1 MHSFSL
7 GERTW
12 QMNGGHVLVEGLVAH
27 GVNTAF
33 AVPGESYLEV
43 LDALYEKSD
52 QIRLIGCR
60 QEGGAAYMA
69 EAYGRLTG
77 QPGIC
82 FVTRGPGA
90 TNASIGIHTA
100 AQGSTPLVLFIGQV
114 PTSHQGYEAFQEM
127 DYTAFFGGVAK
138 WVTEVTH
145 PDQIPEIINHA
156 FTVATSDRPGPVVIA
171 LPEDV
176 LREET
181 EKKIIPVTPIKDNSI
196 SEQEVQEIMAN
207 LQEAKKPVLLVGGGG
222 WTATGRE
229 NLCRFA
235 EKQNLP
241 VVVGFRRQD
250 LMDNNSS
257 CYAGEA
263 GVAMPPA
270 VRQTL
275 DEADV
280 LLAVGVR
287 FGEMTTD
294 AYTLFQDRKQKI
306 LHVHSSE
313 AEFDK
318 VIKAD
323 LHIRSNP
330 NLAIAELLEMPNLG
344 EGREL
349 WREETR
355 NRFLSTHIVPAT
367 AIGVDMAAA
376 TAYLQEVLPED
387 VIITNGAGN
396 FSVWPNKFFYYG
408 SKARLLAPQN
418 GTMGYG
424 LPAAISAKVA
434 APERVVVC
442 FAGDGDFQMNMQEL
456 GSAMQEEAQPI
467 VLIVNNSMY
476 GTIRM
481 HQERRYPARVVGTDI
496 KNPDFVSIARAYG
509 FYSERVANIEE
520 FKTAFDN
527 ALSSKTGAVLDLV
540 VDPEMLTPQQ
550 SITQA
555 RLLNER

>member
-1 MHSFSL
+1 
-7 GERTW
+7 
-12 QMNGGHVLVEGLVAH
+12 MNGGHLLVEGLVSH

-52 QIRLIGCR
+52 QIRLVGCR

-100 AQGSTPLVLFIGQV
+100 AQGSTPLILFIGQV
-114 PTSHQGYEAFQEM
+114 PTSHLGFEAFQEM
-127 DYTAFFGGVAK
+127 DYTAFFGGIAK
-138 WVTEVTH
+138 WVTEMTH
-145 PDQIPEIINHA
+145 PDQIPEVINKA
-156 FTVATSDRPGPVVIA
+156 FRIATSDRPGPVVIA

-176 LREET
+176 LGEET
-181 EKKIIPVTPIKDNSI
+181 EKTIIPFELTKDHSI
-196 SEQEVQEIMAN
+196 SEQEVQEIMTI
-207 LQEAKKPVLLVGGGG
+207 LEEAKKPVLLAGGGG
-222 WTATGRE
+222 WTTIGRE

-263 GVAMPPA
+263 GVAMPPP

-280 LLAVGVR
+280 ILAVGVR
-287 FGEMTTD
+287 FGEMTTN
-294 AYTLFQDRKQKI
+294 AYTLFQNQSQKI
-306 LHVHSSE
+306 LHVHASE

-318 VIKAD
+318 VVKAD

-330 NLAIAELLEMPNLG
+330 NLAVAALLEMPSIADSK
-344 EGREL
+344 EQ

-355 NRFLSTHIVPAT
+355 NRFLSTHKVPT
-367 AIGVDMAAA
+367 AITGVDMAAA

-396 FSVWPNKFFYYG
+396 FSVWPNKFFLYG
-408 SKARLLAPQN
+408 SSARLLAPQN

-424 LPAAISAKVA
+424 VPAAISAKVA

-456 GSAMQEEAQPI
+456 GSAAQEEAQPI

-481 HQERRYPARVVGTDI
+481 HQERRYPERVVGTDI

-509 FYSERVANIEE
+509 FYSEQVTSIEE
-520 FKTAFDN
+520 FKAAFDN
-527 ALSSKTGAVLDLV
+527 ALDSKTGAVLDLI

-550 SITQA
+550 SITQV
-555 RLLNER
+555 RSRQG

>member
-1 MHSFSL
+1 
-7 GERTW
+7 
-12 QMNGGHVLVEGLVAH
+12 MNGGHLLVEGLASH

-90 TNASIGIHTA
+90 TNASIGVHTA
-100 AQGSTPLVLFIGQV
+100 AQGSTPLILFIGQV
-114 PTSHQGYEAFQEM
+114 PTSHLGYEAFQEM
-127 DYTAFFGGVAK
+127 DYTAFFGGIAK
-138 WVTEVTH
+138 WVTEITH
-145 PDQIPEIINHA
+145 PDQIPEVINKA
-156 FTVATSDRPGPVVIA
+156 FKIATSDRPGPVVIA

-176 LREET
+176 LREKT
-181 EKKIIPVTPIKDNSI
+181 EKTIIPFEPTKDHSI
-196 SEQEVQEIMAN
+196 SEQEVQEIMTI
-207 LQEAKKPVLLVGGGG
+207 LQEAKKPVLLAGGGG
-222 WTATGRE
+222 WTTRGRE

-263 GVAMPPA
+263 GVAMPPP

-280 LLAVGVR
+280 ILAVGVR
-287 FGEMTTD
+287 FGEMTTN
-294 AYTLFQDRKQKI
+294 AYTLFQNQSQKI
-306 LHVHSSE
+306 LHIHASE

-318 VIKAD
+318 VVKAD

-330 NLAIAELLEMPNLG
+330 NLAVVALLGTPSMADTKEQ
-344 EGREL
+344 

-355 NRFLSTHIVPAT
+355 NRFLSTHKVPT
-367 AIGVDMAAA
+367 AITGVDMAAA

-396 FSVWPNKFFYYG
+396 FSVWPNKFFLYG
-408 SKARLLAPQN
+408 SSARLLAPQN

-424 LPAAISAKVA
+424 VPAAISAKVA

-456 GSAMQEEAQPI
+456 GSAAQEDAQPI

-481 HQERRYPARVVGTDI
+481 HQERRYPERVVGTDI

-509 FYSERVANIEE
+509 FYSEQVTSIEE

-527 ALSSKTGAVLDLV
+527 ALDSKTGAVLDLI

-555 RLLNER
+555 RSVHER

>member
-1 MHSFSL
+1 
-7 GERTW
+7 
-12 QMNGGHVLVEGLVAH
+12 MNGGHLLVEGLVSH

-52 QIRLIGCR
+52 QIRLVGCR

-90 TNASIGIHTA
+90 TNASIGVHTA
-100 AQGSTPLVLFIGQV
+100 AQGSTPLILFIGQV
-114 PTSHQGYEAFQEM
+114 PTSHLGYEAFQEM
-127 DYTAFFGGVAK
+127 DYTAFFGGIAK
-138 WVTEVTH
+138 WVTEITH
-145 PDQIPEIINHA
+145 PDQIPEVINKA
-156 FTVATSDRPGPVVIA
+156 FRIATSDRPGPVVIA

-176 LREET
+176 LGEET
-181 EKKIIPVTPIKDNSI
+181 EKTIIPFELTKDHSI
-196 SEQEVQEIMAN
+196 SEQEVQEIMTI
-207 LQEAKKPVLLVGGGG
+207 LEEAKKPVLLAGGGG
-222 WTATGRE
+222 WTTIGRE

-263 GVAMPPA
+263 GVAMPPP

-280 LLAVGVR
+280 ILAVGVR
-287 FGEMTTD
+287 FGEMTTN
-294 AYTLFQDRKQKI
+294 AYTLFQNQSQKI
-306 LHVHSSE
+306 LHVHASE

-318 VIKAD
+318 VVKAD

-330 NLAIAELLEMPNLG
+330 NLAVAALLEMPSIADSK
-344 EGREL
+344 EQ

-355 NRFLSTHIVPAT
+355 NRFLSTHKVPT
-367 AIGVDMAAA
+367 AITGVDMAAA

-396 FSVWPNKFFYYG
+396 FSVWPNKFFLYG
-408 SKARLLAPQN
+408 SSARLLAPQN

-424 LPAAISAKVA
+424 VPAAISAKVA

-456 GSAMQEEAQPI
+456 GSAAQEEAQPI

-481 HQERRYPARVVGTDI
+481 HQERRYPERVVGTDI

-509 FYSERVANIEE
+509 FYSEQVTSIEE
-520 FKTAFDN
+520 FKAAFDN
-527 ALSSKTGAVLDLV
+527 ALDSKTGAVLDLI

-550 SITQA
+550 SITQV
-555 RLLNER
+555 RSRQG

>member
-1 MHSFSL
+1 
-7 GERTW
+7 
-12 QMNGGHVLVEGLVAH
+12 MNGGHLLVEGLVSH

-52 QIRLIGCR
+52 QIRLVGCR

-90 TNASIGIHTA
+90 TNASIGVHTA
-100 AQGSTPLVLFIGQV
+100 AQGSTPLILFIGQV
-114 PTSHQGYEAFQEM
+114 PTSHLGYEAFQEM
-127 DYTAFFGGVAK
+127 DYTAFFGGIAK
-138 WVTEVTH
+138 WVTEITH
-145 PDQIPEIINHA
+145 PDQIPEVINKA
-156 FTVATSDRPGPVVIA
+156 FKIATSDRPGPVVIA

-176 LREET
+176 LREKT
-181 EKKIIPVTPIKDNSI
+181 EKTIIPFEPTKDHSI
-196 SEQEVQEIMAN
+196 SEQEVQKIMTI
-207 LQEAKKPVLLVGGGG
+207 LQEAKKPVLLAGGGG
-222 WTATGRE
+222 WTTIGRE

-263 GVAMPPA
+263 GVAMPPP

-280 LLAVGVR
+280 ILAVGVR
-287 FGEMTTD
+287 FGEMTTN
-294 AYTLFQDRKQKI
+294 AYTLFQNQSQKI
-306 LHVHSSE
+306 LHVHASE

-318 VIKAD
+318 VVKAD

-330 NLAIAELLEMPNLG
+330 NLAVAALLEMPSIADSK
-344 EGREL
+344 EQ

-355 NRFLSTHIVPAT
+355 NRFLSTHKVPT
-367 AIGVDMAAA
+367 AITGVDMAAA

-396 FSVWPNKFFYYG
+396 FSVWPNKFFLYG
-408 SKARLLAPQN
+408 SSARLLAPQN

-424 LPAAISAKVA
+424 VPAAISAKVA

-456 GSAMQEEAQPI
+456 GSAAQEEAQPI

-481 HQERRYPARVVGTDI
+481 HQERRYPERVVGTDI

-509 FYSERVANIEE
+509 FYSEQVTSIEE
-520 FKTAFDN
+520 FKAAFDN
-527 ALSSKTGAVLDLV
+527 ALDSKTGAVLDLI

-550 SITQA
+550 SITQV
-555 RLLNER
+555 RSRQG

>member
-1 MHSFSL
+1 
-7 GERTW
+7 
-12 QMNGGHVLVEGLVAH
+12 MNGGHLLVEGLVSH

-52 QIRLIGCR
+52 QIRLVGCR

-100 AQGSTPLVLFIGQV
+100 AQGSTPLILFIGQV
-114 PTSHQGYEAFQEM
+114 PTSHLGYEAFQEM
-127 DYTAFFGGVAK
+127 DYTAFFGGIAK
-138 WVTEVTH
+138 WVTEITH
-145 PDQIPEIINHA
+145 PDQIPEVINKA
-156 FTVATSDRPGPVVIA
+156 FRIATSDRPGPVVIA

-176 LREET
+176 LGEET
-181 EKKIIPVTPIKDNSI
+181 EKTIIPFELTKDHSI
-196 SEQEVQEIMAN
+196 SEQEVQEIMTI
-207 LQEAKKPVLLVGGGG
+207 LEEAKKPVLLAGGGG
-222 WTATGRE
+222 WTTIGRE

-263 GVAMPPA
+263 GVAMPPP

-280 LLAVGVR
+280 ILAVGVR
-287 FGEMTTD
+287 FGEMTTN
-294 AYTLFQDRKQKI
+294 AYTLFQNQSQKI
-306 LHVHSSE
+306 LHVHASE

-318 VIKAD
+318 VVKAD

-330 NLAIAELLEMPNLG
+330 NLAVAALLEMPSIADSKKQ
-344 EGREL
+344 

-355 NRFLSTHIVPAT
+355 NRFLSTHKVPT
-367 AIGVDMAAA
+367 AITGVDMAAA

-396 FSVWPNKFFYYG
+396 FSVWPNKFFLYG
-408 SKARLLAPQN
+408 SSARLLAPQN

-424 LPAAISAKVA
+424 VPAAISAKVA

-456 GSAMQEEAQPI
+456 GSAAQEEAQPI

-481 HQERRYPARVVGTDI
+481 HQERRYPERVVGTDI

-509 FYSERVANIEE
+509 FYSEQVTSIEE
-520 FKTAFDN
+520 FKAAFDN
-527 ALSSKTGAVLDLV
+527 ALDSKTGAVLDLI

-555 RLLNER
+555 RSRQG

>member
-1 MHSFSL
+1 
-7 GERTW
+7 
-12 QMNGGHVLVEGLVAH
+12 MNGGHLLVEGLVSH

-52 QIRLIGCR
+52 QIRLVGCR

-90 TNASIGIHTA
+90 TNASIGVHTA
-100 AQGSTPLVLFIGQV
+100 AQGSTPLILFIGQV
-114 PTSHQGYEAFQEM
+114 PTSHLGYEAFQEM
-127 DYTAFFGGVAK
+127 DYTAFFGGIAK
-138 WVTEVTH
+138 WVTEITH
-145 PDQIPEIINHA
+145 PDQIPEVINKA
-156 FTVATSDRPGPVVIA
+156 FKIATSDRPGPVVIA

-176 LREET
+176 LREKT
-181 EKKIIPVTPIKDNSI
+181 EKTIIPFEPTKDHSI
-196 SEQEVQEIMAN
+196 SEQEVQEIMTT
-207 LQEAKKPVLLVGGGG
+207 LQEAKKPVLLAGGGG
-222 WTATGRE
+222 WTTIGRE

-263 GVAMPPA
+263 GVAMPPP

-280 LLAVGVR
+280 ILAVGVR
-287 FGEMTTD
+287 FGEMTTN
-294 AYTLFQDRKQKI
+294 AYTLFQNQSQKI
-306 LHVHSSE
+306 LHVHASE

-318 VIKAD
+318 VVKAD

-330 NLAIAELLEMPNLG
+330 NLAVAALLEMPSIADTK
-344 EGREL
+344 EQ

-355 NRFLSTHIVPAT
+355 NRFLSTHKVPT
-367 AIGVDMAAA
+367 AITGVDMAAA
-376 TAYLQEVLPED
+376 TAYLQEILPED

-396 FSVWPNKFFYYG
+396 FSVWPNKFFLYG
-408 SKARLLAPQN
+408 SSARLLAPQN

-424 LPAAISAKVA
+424 VPAAISAKVA

-467 VLIVNNSMY
+467 VLIVNNSRY

-481 HQERRYPARVVGTDI
+481 HQERRYPERVVGTDI

-509 FYSERVANIEE
+509 FYSEQVTSIEE
-520 FKTAFDN
+520 FKAAFDN
-527 ALSSKTGAVLDLV
+527 ALDSKTGAVLDLI

-555 RLLNER
+555 RSRQG

>member
-1 MHSFSL
+1 
-7 GERTW
+7 
-12 QMNGGHVLVEGLVAH
+12 MNGGHLLVEGLVSH
-27 GVNTAF
+27 VVNTAF

-52 QIRLIGCR
+52 QIRLVGCR

-100 AQGSTPLVLFIGQV
+100 AQGSTPLILFIGQV
-114 PTSHQGYEAFQEM
+114 PTSHLGYEAFQEM
-127 DYTAFFGGVAK
+127 DYTAFFGGIAK
-138 WVTEVTH
+138 WVTEITH
-145 PDQIPEIINHA
+145 PDQIPEVINKA
-156 FTVATSDRPGPVVIA
+156 FRIATSDRPGPVVIA

-176 LREET
+176 LGEET
-181 EKKIIPVTPIKDNSI
+181 EKTIIPFELTKDHSI
-196 SEQEVQEIMAN
+196 SEQEVQEIMTI
-207 LQEAKKPVLLVGGGG
+207 LEEAKKPVLLAGGGG
-222 WTATGRE
+222 WTTIGRE

-263 GVAMPPA
+263 GVAMPPP

-280 LLAVGVR
+280 ILAVGVR
-287 FGEMTTD
+287 FGEMTTN
-294 AYTLFQDRKQKI
+294 AYTLFQNQSQKI
-306 LHVHSSE
+306 LHVHASE

-318 VIKAD
+318 VVKAD

-330 NLAIAELLEMPNLG
+330 NLAVAALLEMPSIADSK
-344 EGREL
+344 EQ

-355 NRFLSTHIVPAT
+355 NRFLSTHKVPT
-367 AIGVDMAAA
+367 AITGVDMAAA

-396 FSVWPNKFFYYG
+396 FSVWPNKFFLYG
-408 SKARLLAPQN
+408 SSARLLAPQN

-424 LPAAISAKVA
+424 VPAAISAKVA

-456 GSAMQEEAQPI
+456 GSAAQEEAQPI

-481 HQERRYPARVVGTDI
+481 HQERRYPERVVGTDI

-509 FYSERVANIEE
+509 FYSEQVTSIEE
-520 FKTAFDN
+520 FKAAFDN
-527 ALSSKTGAVLDLV
+527 ALDSKTGAVLDLI

-550 SITQA
+550 SITQV
-555 RLLNER
+555 RSRQG

>member
-1 MHSFSL
+1 
-7 GERTW
+7 
-12 QMNGGHVLVEGLVAH
+12 MNGGHLLVEGLVSH

-52 QIRLIGCR
+52 QIRLVGCR

-100 AQGSTPLVLFIGQV
+100 AQGSTPLILFIGQV
-114 PTSHQGYEAFQEM
+114 PTSHLGYEAFQEM
-127 DYTAFFGGVAK
+127 DYTAFFGGIAK
-138 WVTEVTH
+138 WVTEITH
-145 PDQIPEIINHA
+145 PDQIPEVINKA
-156 FTVATSDRPGPVVIA
+156 FKIATSDRPGPVVIA

-176 LREET
+176 LSEKT
-181 EKKIIPVTPIKDNSI
+181 EKTIIPFEPTKDHSI
-196 SEQEVQEIMAN
+196 SEQEVQDIMTI
-207 LQEAKKPVLLVGGGG
+207 LQEAKKPVLLAGGGG
-222 WTATGRE
+222 WTTIGRE

-241 VVVGFRRQD
+241 VIVGFRRQD

-263 GVAMPPA
+263 GVAMPPP

-280 LLAVGVR
+280 ILAVGVR
-287 FGEMTTD
+287 FGEMTTN
-294 AYTLFQDRKQKI
+294 AYTLFQNQSQKI
-306 LHVHSSE
+306 LHIHASE

-318 VIKAD
+318 VVKAD
-323 LHIRSNP
+323 LHIRSNS
-330 NLAIAELLEMPNLG
+330 NLAVAALLEMPSIADTKKQ
-344 EGREL
+344 

-355 NRFLSTHIVPAT
+355 NRFLSTHKVPT
-367 AIGVDMAAA
+367 AITGVDMAAA

-396 FSVWPNKFFYYG
+396 FSVWPNKFFLYG
-408 SKARLLAPQN
+408 SSARLLAPQN

-424 LPAAISAKVA
+424 VPAAISAKVA

-481 HQERRYPARVVGTDI
+481 HQERRYPERVVGTDI

-509 FYSERVANIEE
+509 FYSEQVTSIEE

-527 ALSSKTGAVLDLV
+527 ALDSKTGAVLDLI

-555 RLLNER
+555 RSRQG

>member
-1 MHSFSL
+1 
-7 GERTW
+7 
-12 QMNGGHVLVEGLVAH
+12 MNGGHLLVEGLASH

-90 TNASIGIHTA
+90 TNASIGVHTA
-100 AQGSTPLVLFIGQV
+100 AQGSTPLILFIGQV
-114 PTSHQGYEAFQEM
+114 PTSHLGYEAFQEM
-127 DYTAFFGGVAK
+127 DYTAFFGGIAK
-138 WVTEVTH
+138 WVTEITH
-145 PDQIPEIINHA
+145 PDQIPEVINKA
-156 FTVATSDRPGPVVIA
+156 FKIATSDRPGPVVIA

-176 LREET
+176 LREKT
-181 EKKIIPVTPIKDNSI
+181 EKTIIPFEPTKDHSI
-196 SEQEVQEIMAN
+196 SEQEVQEIMTI
-207 LQEAKKPVLLVGGGG
+207 LQEAKKPVLLAGGGG
-222 WTATGRE
+222 WTTRGRE

-263 GVAMPPA
+263 GVAMPPP

-280 LLAVGVR
+280 ILAVGVR
-287 FGEMTTD
+287 FGEMTTN
-294 AYTLFQDRKQKI
+294 AYTLFQNQSQKI
-306 LHVHSSE
+306 LHIHASE

-318 VIKAD
+318 VVKAD

-330 NLAIAELLEMPNLG
+330 NLAVAALLGTPSMADTKEQ
-344 EGREL
+344 

-355 NRFLSTHIVPAT
+355 NRFLSTHKVPT
-367 AIGVDMAAA
+367 AITGVDMAAA

-396 FSVWPNKFFYYG
+396 FSVWPNKFFLYG
-408 SKARLLAPQN
+408 SSARLLAPQN

-424 LPAAISAKVA
+424 VPAAISAKVA

-456 GSAMQEEAQPI
+456 GSAAQEDAQPI

-481 HQERRYPARVVGTDI
+481 HQERRYPERVVGTDI

-509 FYSERVANIEE
+509 FYSEQVTSIEE

-527 ALSSKTGAVLDLV
+527 ALDSKTGAVLDLI

-555 RLLNER
+555 RSVHER

>member
-1 MHSFSL
+1 
-7 GERTW
+7 
-12 QMNGGHVLVEGLVAH
+12 MNGGHLLVEGLVSH

-52 QIRLIGCR
+52 QIRLVGCR

-90 TNASIGIHTA
+90 TNASIGVHTA
-100 AQGSTPLVLFIGQV
+100 AQGSTPLILFIGQV
-114 PTSHQGYEAFQEM
+114 PTSHLGYEAFQEM
-127 DYTAFFGGVAK
+127 DYTAFFGGIAK
-138 WVTEVTH
+138 WVTEITH
-145 PDQIPEIINHA
+145 PDQIPEVINKA
-156 FTVATSDRPGPVVIA
+156 FKIATSDRPGPVVIA

-176 LREET
+176 LREKT
-181 EKKIIPVTPIKDNSI
+181 EKTIIPFEPTKDHSI
-196 SEQEVQEIMAN
+196 SEQEVQEIMTI
-207 LQEAKKPVLLVGGGG
+207 LQEAKKPVLLAGGGG
-222 WTATGRE
+222 WTTIGRE

-263 GVAMPPA
+263 GVAMPPP

-280 LLAVGVR
+280 ILAVGVR
-287 FGEMTTD
+287 FGEMTTN
-294 AYTLFQDRKQKI
+294 AYTLFQNQSQKI
-306 LHVHSSE
+306 LHIHASE

-318 VIKAD
+318 VVKAD
-323 LHIRSNP
+323 LHIRSNS
-330 NLAIAELLEMPNLG
+330 NLAVAALLEMPSIADTKKQ
-344 EGREL
+344 

-355 NRFLSTHIVPAT
+355 NRFLSTHKVPTAT
-367 AIGVDMAAA
+367 TGVDMAAA

-396 FSVWPNKFFYYG
+396 FSVWPNKFFLYG
-408 SKARLLAPQN
+408 SSARLLAPQN

-424 LPAAISAKVA
+424 VPAAISAKVA

-481 HQERRYPARVVGTDI
+481 HQERRYPERVVGTDI

-509 FYSERVANIEE
+509 FYSEQVTSIEE

-527 ALSSKTGAVLDLV
+527 ALDSKTGAVLDLI

-555 RLLNER
+555 RSRQG

>member
-1 MHSFSL
+1 
-7 GERTW
+7 
-12 QMNGGHVLVEGLVAH
+12 MNGGHLLVEGLASH

-90 TNASIGIHTA
+90 TNASIGVHTA
-100 AQGSTPLVLFIGQV
+100 AQGSTPLILFIGQV
-114 PTSHQGYEAFQEM
+114 PTSHLGYEAFQEM
-127 DYTAFFGGVAK
+127 DYTAFFGGIAK
-138 WVTEVTH
+138 WVTEITH
-145 PDQIPEIINHA
+145 PDQIPEVINKA
-156 FTVATSDRPGPVVIA
+156 FKIATSDRPGPVVIA

-176 LREET
+176 LREKT
-181 EKKIIPVTPIKDNSI
+181 EKTIIPFEPTKDHSI
-196 SEQEVQEIMAN
+196 SEQEVQEIMTI
-207 LQEAKKPVLLVGGGG
+207 LQEAKKPVLLAGGGG
-222 WTATGRE
+222 WTTIGRE

-263 GVAMPPA
+263 GVAMPPP

-280 LLAVGVR
+280 ILAVGVR
-287 FGEMTTD
+287 FGEMTTN
-294 AYTLFQDRKQKI
+294 AYTLFQNQSQKI
-306 LHVHSSE
+306 LHIHASE

-318 VIKAD
+318 VVKAD

-330 NLAIAELLEMPNLG
+330 NLAVAALLGTPSMADTKEQ
-344 EGREL
+344 

-355 NRFLSTHIVPAT
+355 NRFLSTHKVPA
-367 AIGVDMAAA
+367 AITGVDMAAA

-396 FSVWPNKFFYYG
+396 FSVWPNKFFLYG
-408 SKARLLAPQN
+408 SSARLLAPQN

-424 LPAAISAKVA
+424 VPAAISAKVA
-434 APERVVVC
+434 DSERVVVC

-456 GSAMQEEAQPI
+456 GSAMQEDAQPI

-481 HQERRYPARVVGTDI
+481 HQERRYPERVVGTDI

-509 FYSERVANIEE
+509 FYSEQVTSIEE
-520 FKTAFDN
+520 FKAAFDN
-527 ALSSKTGAVLDLV
+527 ALDSKTGAVLDLI

-555 RLLNER
+555 RSLNER

>member
-1 MHSFSL
+1 
-7 GERTW
+7 
-12 QMNGGHVLVEGLVAH
+12 MNGGHLLVEGLVSH

-52 QIRLIGCR
+52 QIRLVGCR

-100 AQGSTPLVLFIGQV
+100 AQGSTPLILFIGQV
-114 PTSHQGYEAFQEM
+114 PTSHLGYEAFQEM
-127 DYTAFFGGVAK
+127 DYTAFFGGIAK
-138 WVTEVTH
+138 WVTEITH
-145 PDQIPEIINHA
+145 PDQIPEVINKA
-156 FTVATSDRPGPVVIA
+156 FRIATSDRPGPVVIA

-176 LREET
+176 LGEET
-181 EKKIIPVTPIKDNSI
+181 EKTIIPFELTKDHSI
-196 SEQEVQEIMAN
+196 SEQEVQEIMTI
-207 LQEAKKPVLLVGGGG
+207 LEEAKKPVLLAGGGG
-222 WTATGRE
+222 WTTIGRE

-263 GVAMPPA
+263 GVAMPPP

-280 LLAVGVR
+280 ILAVGVR
-287 FGEMTTD
+287 FGEMTTN
-294 AYTLFQDRKQKI
+294 AYTLFQNQSQKI
-306 LHVHSSE
+306 LHVHASE

-318 VIKAD
+318 VVKAD

-330 NLAIAELLEMPNLG
+330 NLAVAALLEMPSIADSK
-344 EGREL
+344 EQ

-355 NRFLSTHIVPAT
+355 NRFLSTHKVPT
-367 AIGVDMAAA
+367 AITGVDMAAA

-396 FSVWPNKFFYYG
+396 FSVWPNKFFLYG
-408 SKARLLAPQN
+408 SSARLLAPQN

-424 LPAAISAKVA
+424 VPAAISAKVA

-456 GSAMQEEAQPI
+456 GSAAQEEAQPI

-481 HQERRYPARVVGTDI
+481 HQERRYPERVVGTDI

-509 FYSERVANIEE
+509 FYSEQVTSIEE
-520 FKTAFDN
+520 FKAAFDN
-527 ALSSKTGAVLDLV
+527 ALDSKTGAVLDLI

-550 SITQA
+550 SITQV
-555 RLLNER
+555 RSR

>member
-1 MHSFSL
+1 
-7 GERTW
+7 
-12 QMNGGHVLVEGLVAH
+12 MNGGHVLVEGLVAH
-27 GVNTAF
+27 EVNTAF

-90 TNASIGIHTA
+90 TNASIGVHTA
-100 AQGSTPLVLFIGQV
+100 AQGSTPLILFIGQV

-127 DYTAFFGGVAK
+127 DYTAFFGGIAK

-145 PDQIPEIINHA
+145 PDQIPETINHA

-222 WTATGRE
+222 WTAIGRE

-294 AYTLFQDRKQKI
+294 AYTLFQDKKQKI

-323 LHIRSNP
+323 FHIRSNP

-355 NRFLSTHIVPAT
+355 NRFLSTHIVPAAT
-367 AIGVDMAAA
+367 IGVDMAAA

-396 FSVWPNKFFYYG
+396 FSVWPNKFFSYG

-481 HQERRYPARVVGTDI
+481 HQERRYPERVVGTDI
-496 KNPDFVSIARAYG
+496 KNPDFVSIARSYG

-527 ALSSKTGAVLDLV
+527 ALNSKTGAVLDLV

>member
-1 MHSFSL
+1 
-7 GERTW
+7 
-12 QMNGGHVLVEGLVAH
+12 MNGGHLLVEGLVSH

-52 QIRLIGCR
+52 QIRLVGCR

-90 TNASIGIHTA
+90 TNASIGVHTA
-100 AQGSTPLVLFIGQV
+100 AQGSTPLILFIGQV
-114 PTSHQGYEAFQEM
+114 PTSHLGYEAFQEM
-127 DYTAFFGGVAK
+127 DYTAFFGGIAK
-138 WVTEVTH
+138 WVTEITH
-145 PDQIPEIINHA
+145 PDQIPEVINKA
-156 FTVATSDRPGPVVIA
+156 FRIATSDRPGPVVIA

-176 LREET
+176 LGEET
-181 EKKIIPVTPIKDNSI
+181 EKTIIPFEPTKDHSI
-196 SEQEVQEIMAN
+196 SEQEVQEIMTI
-207 LQEAKKPVLLVGGGG
+207 LEEAKKPVLLAGGGG
-222 WTATGRE
+222 WTTIGRE

-263 GVAMPPA
+263 GVAMPLP

-280 LLAVGVR
+280 ILAVGVR
-287 FGEMTTD
+287 FGEMTTN
-294 AYTLFQDRKQKI
+294 AYTLFQNQSQKI
-306 LHVHSSE
+306 LHIHASE

-318 VIKAD
+318 VVKAD

-330 NLAIAELLEMPNLG
+330 NLAVAALLEMPSIADTK
-344 EGREL
+344 EQ

-355 NRFLSTHIVPAT
+355 NRFLSTHKVPT
-367 AIGVDMAAA
+367 AITGVDMAAA

-396 FSVWPNKFFYYG
+396 FSVWPNKFFLYG
-408 SKARLLAPQN
+408 SSARLLAPQN

-424 LPAAISAKVA
+424 VPAAISAKVA

-481 HQERRYPARVVGTDI
+481 HQERRYPERVVGTDI

-509 FYSERVANIEE
+509 FYSEQVANFEE

-527 ALSSKTGAVLDLV
+527 ALDSKTGAVLDLI

-555 RLLNER
+555 RSLNER

>member
-1 MHSFSL
+1 ML
-7 GERTW
+7 
-12 QMNGGHVLVEGLVAH
+12 
-27 GVNTAF
+27 
-33 AVPGESYLEV
+33 
-43 LDALYEKSD
+43 
-52 QIRLIGCR
+52 
-60 QEGGAAYMA
+60 
-69 EAYGRLTG
+69 
-77 QPGIC
+77 
-82 FVTRGPGA
+82 
-90 TNASIGIHTA
+90 
-100 AQGSTPLVLFIGQV
+100 
-114 PTSHQGYEAFQEM
+114 
-127 DYTAFFGGVAK
+127 
-138 WVTEVTH
+138 
-145 PDQIPEIINHA
+145 
-156 FTVATSDRPGPVVIA
+156 
-171 LPEDV
+171 
-176 LREET
+176 
-181 EKKIIPVTPIKDNSI
+181 
-196 SEQEVQEIMAN
+196 
-207 LQEAKKPVLLVGGGG
+207 
-222 WTATGRE
+222 
-229 NLCRFA
+229 
-235 EKQNLP
+235 
-241 VVVGFRRQD
+241 
-250 LMDNNSS
+250 
-257 CYAGEA
+257 
-263 GVAMPPA
+263 
-270 VRQTL
+270 
-275 DEADV
+275 
-280 LLAVGVR
+280 
-287 FGEMTTD
+287 
-294 AYTLFQDRKQKI
+294 RKQKI

-355 NRFLSTHIVPAT
+355 NRFLSTHIVPSA
-367 AIGVDMAAA
+367 AIGVDMAAV

-396 FSVWPNKFFYYG
+396 FSVWPNKFFSYG

-520 FKTAFDN
+520 FKNQIETILNNRLKD
-527 ALSSKTGAVLDLV
+527 LTPVQVKKIIQDIIQSHLGWLV
-540 VDPEMLTPQQ
+540 VWGGFFGGIIGLIST
-550 SITQA
+550 
-555 RLLNER
+555 LLF

>member
-1 MHSFSL
+1 
-7 GERTW
+7 
-12 QMNGGHVLVEGLVAH
+12 MNGGHLLVEGLVSH

-52 QIRLIGCR
+52 QIRLVGCR

-100 AQGSTPLVLFIGQV
+100 AQGSTPLILFIGQV
-114 PTSHQGYEAFQEM
+114 PTSHLGYEAFQEM
-127 DYTAFFGGVAK
+127 DYTAFFGGIAK
-138 WVTEVTH
+138 WVTEITH
-145 PDQIPEIINHA
+145 PDQIPEVINKA
-156 FTVATSDRPGPVVIA
+156 FRIATSDRPGPVVIA

-176 LREET
+176 LGEET
-181 EKKIIPVTPIKDNSI
+181 EKTIIPFELTKDHSI
-196 SEQEVQEIMAN
+196 SEQEVQEIMTI
-207 LQEAKKPVLLVGGGG
+207 LEEAKKPVLLAGGGG
-222 WTATGRE
+222 WTTIGRE

-263 GVAMPPA
+263 GVAMPPP

-275 DEADV
+275 DAADV
-280 LLAVGVR
+280 ILAVGVR
-287 FGEMTTD
+287 FGEMTTN
-294 AYTLFQDRKQKI
+294 AYTLFQNQSQKI
-306 LHVHSSE
+306 LHVHASE

-318 VIKAD
+318 VVKAD

-330 NLAIAELLEMPNLG
+330 NLAVAALLEMPSIADSK
-344 EGREL
+344 EQ

-355 NRFLSTHIVPAT
+355 NRFLSTHKVPT
-367 AIGVDMAAA
+367 AITGVDMAAA

-396 FSVWPNKFFYYG
+396 FSVWPNKFFLYG
-408 SKARLLAPQN
+408 SSARLLAPQN

-424 LPAAISAKVA
+424 VPAAISAKVA

-456 GSAMQEEAQPI
+456 GSAAQEEAQPI

-481 HQERRYPARVVGTDI
+481 HQERRYPERVVGTDI

-509 FYSERVANIEE
+509 FYSEQVTSIEE
-520 FKTAFDN
+520 FKAAFDN
-527 ALSSKTGAVLDLV
+527 ALDSKTGAVLDLI

-550 SITQA
+550 SITQV
-555 RLLNER
+555 RSRQG

>member
-1 MHSFSL
+1 
-7 GERTW
+7 
-12 QMNGGHVLVEGLVAH
+12 MNGGHLLVEGLVSH

-52 QIRLIGCR
+52 QIRLVGCR

-100 AQGSTPLVLFIGQV
+100 AQGSTPLILFIGQV
-114 PTSHQGYEAFQEM
+114 PTSHLGYEAFQEM
-127 DYTAFFGGVAK
+127 DYTAFFGGIAK
-138 WVTEVTH
+138 WVTEITH
-145 PDQIPEIINHA
+145 PDQIPEVINKA
-156 FTVATSDRPGPVVIA
+156 FRIATSDRPGPVVIA

-176 LREET
+176 LGEET
-181 EKKIIPVTPIKDNSI
+181 EKTIIPFELTKDHSI
-196 SEQEVQEIMAN
+196 SEQEVQEIMTI
-207 LQEAKKPVLLVGGGG
+207 LEEAKKPVLLAGGGG
-222 WTATGRE
+222 WTTIGRE

-263 GVAMPPA
+263 GVAMPPP

-280 LLAVGVR
+280 ILAVGVR
-287 FGEMTTD
+287 FGEMTTN
-294 AYTLFQDRKQKI
+294 AYTLFQNQSQKI
-306 LHVHSSE
+306 LHIHASE

-318 VIKAD
+318 VVKAD

-330 NLAIAELLEMPNLG
+330 NLAVAALLEMPSIADTK
-344 EGREL
+344 EQ

-355 NRFLSTHIVPAT
+355 NRFLSTHKVPT
-367 AIGVDMAAA
+367 AITGVDMAAA

-396 FSVWPNKFFYYG
+396 FSVWPNKFFLYG
-408 SKARLLAPQN
+408 SSARLLAPQN

-424 LPAAISAKVA
+424 VPAAISAKVA

-456 GSAMQEEAQPI
+456 GSAAQEEAQPI

-481 HQERRYPARVVGTDI
+481 HQERRYPERVVGTDI

-509 FYSERVANIEE
+509 FYSEQVTSIEE
-520 FKTAFDN
+520 FKAAFDN
-527 ALSSKTGAVLDLV
+527 ALDSKTGAVLDLI

-550 SITQA
+550 SITQV
-555 RLLNER
+555 RSRQG

>member
-1 MHSFSL
+1 
-7 GERTW
+7 
-12 QMNGGHVLVEGLVAH
+12 MNGGHLLVEGLVSH

-52 QIRLIGCR
+52 QIRLVGCR

-100 AQGSTPLVLFIGQV
+100 AQGSTPLILFIGQV
-114 PTSHQGYEAFQEM
+114 PTSHLGFEAFQEM
-127 DYTAFFGGVAK
+127 DYTAFFGGIAK
-138 WVTEVTH
+138 WVTEITH
-145 PDQIPEIINHA
+145 PDQIPEVINKA
-156 FTVATSDRPGPVVIA
+156 FRIATSDRPGPVVIA

-176 LREET
+176 LGEET
-181 EKKIIPVTPIKDNSI
+181 EKTIIPFELTKDHSI
-196 SEQEVQEIMAN
+196 SEQEVQEIMTI
-207 LQEAKKPVLLVGGGG
+207 LEEAKKPVLLAGGGG
-222 WTATGRE
+222 WTTIGRE

-263 GVAMPPA
+263 GVAMPPP

-280 LLAVGVR
+280 ILAVGVR
-287 FGEMTTD
+287 FGEMTTN
-294 AYTLFQDRKQKI
+294 AYTLFKNQSQKI
-306 LHVHSSE
+306 LHVHASE

-318 VIKAD
+318 VVKAD

-330 NLAIAELLEMPNLG
+330 NLAVAALLEMPSIADSK
-344 EGREL
+344 EQ

-355 NRFLSTHIVPAT
+355 NRFLSTHKVPT
-367 AIGVDMAAA
+367 AITGVDMAAA

-396 FSVWPNKFFYYG
+396 FSVWPNKFFLYG
-408 SKARLLAPQN
+408 SSARLLAPQN

-424 LPAAISAKVA
+424 VPAAISAKVA

-456 GSAMQEEAQPI
+456 GSAAQEEAQPI

-481 HQERRYPARVVGTDI
+481 HQERRYPERVVGTDI

-509 FYSERVANIEE
+509 FYSEQVTSIEE
-520 FKTAFDN
+520 FKAAFDN
-527 ALSSKTGAVLDLV
+527 ALDSKTGAVLDLI

-550 SITQA
+550 SITQV
-555 RLLNER
+555 RSRQG

>member
-1 MHSFSL
+1 
-7 GERTW
+7 
-12 QMNGGHVLVEGLVAH
+12 MNGGHLLVEGLASH

-90 TNASIGIHTA
+90 TNASIGVHTA
-100 AQGSTPLVLFIGQV
+100 AQGSTPLILFIGQV
-114 PTSHQGYEAFQEM
+114 PTSHLGYEAFQEM
-127 DYTAFFGGVAK
+127 DYTAFFGGIAK
-138 WVTEVTH
+138 WVTEITH
-145 PDQIPEIINHA
+145 PDQIPEVINKA
-156 FTVATSDRPGPVVIA
+156 FKIATSDRPGPVVIA

-176 LREET
+176 LREKT
-181 EKKIIPVTPIKDNSI
+181 EKTIIPFEPTKDHSI
-196 SEQEVQEIMAN
+196 SEQEVQEIMTI
-207 LQEAKKPVLLVGGGG
+207 LQEAKKPVLLAGGGG
-222 WTATGRE
+222 WTTRGRE
-229 NLCRFA
+229 NLCSFA

-263 GVAMPPA
+263 GVAMPPP

-280 LLAVGVR
+280 ILAVGVR
-287 FGEMTTD
+287 FGEMTTN
-294 AYTLFQDRKQKI
+294 AYTLFQNQSQKI
-306 LHVHSSE
+306 LHIHASE

-318 VIKAD
+318 VVKAD
-323 LHIRSNP
+323 LHIRSNS
-330 NLAIAELLEMPNLG
+330 NLAVAALLEMPSIADTKKQ
-344 EGREL
+344 

-355 NRFLSTHIVPAT
+355 NRFLSTHKVPT
-367 AIGVDMAAA
+367 AITGVDMAAA

-396 FSVWPNKFFYYG
+396 FSVWPNKFFLYG
-408 SKARLLAPQN
+408 SSARLLAPQN

-424 LPAAISAKVA
+424 VPAAISAKVA

-456 GSAMQEEAQPI
+456 GSAAQEDAQPI

-481 HQERRYPARVVGTDI
+481 HQERRYPERVVGTDI

-509 FYSERVANIEE
+509 FYSEQVTSIEE
-520 FKTAFDN
+520 FKAAFDN
-527 ALSSKTGAVLDLV
+527 ALDSKTGAVLDLI

-555 RLLNER
+555 RSVHER

>member
-1 MHSFSL
+1 
-7 GERTW
+7 
-12 QMNGGHVLVEGLVAH
+12 MNGGHLLVEGLVSH

-52 QIRLIGCR
+52 QIRLVGCR

-100 AQGSTPLVLFIGQV
+100 AQGSTPLILFIGQV
-114 PTSHQGYEAFQEM
+114 PTSHLGFEAFQEM
-127 DYTAFFGGVAK
+127 DYTAFFGGIAK
-138 WVTEVTH
+138 WVTEITH
-145 PDQIPEIINHA
+145 PDQISEVINKA
-156 FTVATSDRPGPVVIA
+156 FRIATSDRPGPVVIA

-176 LREET
+176 LGEET
-181 EKKIIPVTPIKDNSI
+181 EKTIIPFELTKDHSI
-196 SEQEVQEIMAN
+196 SEQEVQEIMTI
-207 LQEAKKPVLLVGGGG
+207 LEEAKKPVLLAGGGG
-222 WTATGRE
+222 WTTIGRE

-263 GVAMPPA
+263 GVAMPPP

-280 LLAVGVR
+280 ILAVGVR
-287 FGEMTTD
+287 FGEMTTN
-294 AYTLFQDRKQKI
+294 AYTLFQNQSQKI
-306 LHVHSSE
+306 LHVHASE

-318 VIKAD
+318 VVKAD

-330 NLAIAELLEMPNLG
+330 NLAVAALLEMPSIADSK
-344 EGREL
+344 EQ

-355 NRFLSTHIVPAT
+355 NRFLSTHKVPT
-367 AIGVDMAAA
+367 AITGVDMAAA

-396 FSVWPNKFFYYG
+396 FSVWPNKFFLYG
-408 SKARLLAPQN
+408 SSARLLAPQN

-424 LPAAISAKVA
+424 VPAAISAKVA

-456 GSAMQEEAQPI
+456 GSAAQEEAQPI

-481 HQERRYPARVVGTDI
+481 HQERRYPERVVGTDI

-509 FYSERVANIEE
+509 FYSEQVTSIEE
-520 FKTAFDN
+520 FKAAFDN
-527 ALSSKTGAVLDLV
+527 ALDSKTGAVLDLI

-550 SITQA
+550 SITQV
-555 RLLNER
+555 RSRQG

>member
-1 MHSFSL
+1 
-7 GERTW
+7 
-12 QMNGGHVLVEGLVAH
+12 MNGGHLLVEGLASH

-90 TNASIGIHTA
+90 TNASIGVHTA
-100 AQGSTPLVLFIGQV
+100 AQGSTPLILFIGQV
-114 PTSHQGYEAFQEM
+114 PTSHLGYEAFQEM
-127 DYTAFFGGVAK
+127 DYTAFFGGIAK
-138 WVTEVTH
+138 WVTEITH
-145 PDQIPEIINHA
+145 PDQIPEVINKA
-156 FTVATSDRPGPVVIA
+156 FKIATSDRPGPVVIA

-176 LREET
+176 LREKT
-181 EKKIIPVTPIKDNSI
+181 EKTIIPFEPTKDHSI
-196 SEQEVQEIMAN
+196 SEQEVQEIMTI
-207 LQEAKKPVLLVGGGG
+207 LQEAKKPVLLAGGGG
-222 WTATGRE
+222 WTTIGRE
-229 NLCRFA
+229 NLCCFA

-263 GVAMPPA
+263 GVAMPPP

-280 LLAVGVR
+280 ILAVGVR
-287 FGEMTTD
+287 FGEMTTN
-294 AYTLFQDRKQKI
+294 AYTLFQNQSQKI
-306 LHVHSSE
+306 LHIHASE

-318 VIKAD
+318 VVKAD

-330 NLAIAELLEMPNLG
+330 NLAVAALLGTPSMADTKEQ
-344 EGREL
+344 

-355 NRFLSTHIVPAT
+355 NRFLSTHKVPA
-367 AIGVDMAAA
+367 AITGVDMAAA

-396 FSVWPNKFFYYG
+396 FSVWPNKFFLYG
-408 SKARLLAPQN
+408 SSARLLAPQN

-424 LPAAISAKVA
+424 VPAAISAKVA
-434 APERVVVC
+434 DSERVVVC

-481 HQERRYPARVVGTDI
+481 HQERRYPERVVGTDI

-509 FYSERVANIEE
+509 FYSEQVANFEE

-527 ALSSKTGAVLDLV
+527 ALDSKTGAVLDLI

-555 RLLNER
+555 RSLNER

>member
-1 MHSFSL
+1 
-7 GERTW
+7 
-12 QMNGGHVLVEGLVAH
+12 MNGGHLLVEGLVSH

-52 QIRLIGCR
+52 QIRLVGCR

-100 AQGSTPLVLFIGQV
+100 AQGSTPLILFIGQV
-114 PTSHQGYEAFQEM
+114 PTSHLGYEAFQEM
-127 DYTAFFGGVAK
+127 DYTAFFGGIAK
-138 WVTEVTH
+138 WVTEITH
-145 PDQIPEIINHA
+145 PDQIPEVINKA
-156 FTVATSDRPGPVVIA
+156 FRIATSDRPGPVVIA

-176 LREET
+176 LGEET
-181 EKKIIPVTPIKDNSI
+181 EKTIIPFELTKDHSI
-196 SEQEVQEIMAN
+196 SEQEVQEIMTI
-207 LQEAKKPVLLVGGGG
+207 LEEAKKPVLLAGGGG
-222 WTATGRE
+222 WTTIGRE

-263 GVAMPPA
+263 GVAMPPP

-280 LLAVGVR
+280 ILAVGVR
-287 FGEMTTD
+287 FGEMTTN
-294 AYTLFQDRKQKI
+294 AYTLFQNQSQKI
-306 LHVHSSE
+306 LHVHASE

-318 VIKAD
+318 VVKAD

-330 NLAIAELLEMPNLG
+330 NLAVAALLEMPSIADSKKQ
-344 EGREL
+344 

-355 NRFLSTHIVPAT
+355 NRFLSTHKVPT
-367 AIGVDMAAA
+367 AITGVDMAAA

-396 FSVWPNKFFYYG
+396 FSVWPNKFFLYG
-408 SKARLLAPQN
+408 SSARLLAPQN

-424 LPAAISAKVA
+424 VPAAISAKVA

-456 GSAMQEEAQPI
+456 GSAAQEEAQPI

-481 HQERRYPARVVGTDI
+481 HQERRYPERVVGTDI

-509 FYSERVANIEE
+509 FYSEQVTSIEE
-520 FKTAFDN
+520 FKAAFDN
-527 ALSSKTGAVLDLV
+527 ALNSKTGAVLDLI

-555 RLLNER
+555 RSRQG

>member
-1 MHSFSL
+1 
-7 GERTW
+7 
-12 QMNGGHVLVEGLVAH
+12 MNGGHLLVEGLVSH
-27 GVNTAF
+27 GANTAF

-90 TNASIGIHTA
+90 TNASIGVHTA
-100 AQGSTPLVLFIGQV
+100 AQGSTPLILFIGQV
-114 PTSHQGYEAFQEM
+114 PTSHLGYEAFQEM
-127 DYTAFFGGVAK
+127 DYTAFFGGIAK
-138 WVTEVTH
+138 WVTEITH
-145 PDQIPEIINHA
+145 PDQIPEVINKA
-156 FTVATSDRPGPVVIA
+156 FRIATSDRPGPVVIA

-176 LREET
+176 LGEET
-181 EKKIIPVTPIKDNSI
+181 EKTIIPFELTKDHSI
-196 SEQEVQEIMAN
+196 SEQEVQEIMTI
-207 LQEAKKPVLLVGGGG
+207 LEEAKKPVLLAGGGG
-222 WTATGRE
+222 WTTIGRE

-263 GVAMPPA
+263 GVAMPPP

-280 LLAVGVR
+280 ILAVGVR
-287 FGEMTTD
+287 FGEMTTN
-294 AYTLFQDRKQKI
+294 AYTLFQNQSQKI
-306 LHVHSSE
+306 LHVHASE

-318 VIKAD
+318 VVKAD

-330 NLAIAELLEMPNLG
+330 NLAVAALLEMPSIADSK
-344 EGREL
+344 EQ

-355 NRFLSTHIVPAT
+355 NRFLSTHKVPT
-367 AIGVDMAAA
+367 AITGVDMAAA

-396 FSVWPNKFFYYG
+396 FSVWPNKFFLYG
-408 SKARLLAPQN
+408 SSARLLAPQN

-424 LPAAISAKVA
+424 VPAAISAKVA

-456 GSAMQEEAQPI
+456 GSAAQEEAQPI

-481 HQERRYPARVVGTDI
+481 HQERRYPERVVGTDI

-509 FYSERVANIEE
+509 FYSEQVTSIEE
-520 FKTAFDN
+520 FKAAFDN
-527 ALSSKTGAVLDLV
+527 ALDSKTGAVLDLI

-550 SITQA
+550 SITQV
-555 RLLNER
+555 RSRQG

>member
-1 MHSFSL
+1 
-7 GERTW
+7 
-12 QMNGGHVLVEGLVAH
+12 MNGGHLLVEGLASH

-90 TNASIGIHTA
+90 TNASIGVHTA
-100 AQGSTPLVLFIGQV
+100 AQGSTPLILFIGQV
-114 PTSHQGYEAFQEM
+114 PTSHLGYEAFQEM
-127 DYTAFFGGVAK
+127 DYTAFFGGIAK
-138 WVTEVTH
+138 WVTEITH
-145 PDQIPEIINHA
+145 PDQIPEVINKA
-156 FTVATSDRPGPVVIA
+156 FKIATSDRPGPVVIA

-176 LREET
+176 LREKT
-181 EKKIIPVTPIKDNSI
+181 EKTIIPFEPTKDHSI
-196 SEQEVQEIMAN
+196 SEQEVQEIMTI
-207 LQEAKKPVLLVGGGG
+207 LQEAKKPVLLAGGGG
-222 WTATGRE
+222 WTTRGRE

-263 GVAMPPA
+263 GVAMPPP

-280 LLAVGVR
+280 ILAVGVR
-287 FGEMTTD
+287 FGEMTTN
-294 AYTLFQDRKQKI
+294 AYTLFQNQSQKI
-306 LHVHSSE
+306 LHIHASE

-318 VIKAD
+318 VVKAD

-330 NLAIAELLEMPNLG
+330 NLAVAALLGTPSMADTKEQ
-344 EGREL
+344 

-355 NRFLSTHIVPAT
+355 NRFLSTHKVPT
-367 AIGVDMAAA
+367 AITGVDMAAA

-396 FSVWPNKFFYYG
+396 FSVWPNKFFLYG
-408 SKARLLAPQN
+408 SSARLLAPQN

-456 GSAMQEEAQPI
+456 GSAAQEDAQPI

-481 HQERRYPARVVGTDI
+481 HQERRYPERVVGTDI

-509 FYSERVANIEE
+509 FYSEQVTSIEE

-527 ALSSKTGAVLDLV
+527 ALDSKTGAVLDLI

-555 RLLNER
+555 RSVHER

>member
-1 MHSFSL
+1 
-7 GERTW
+7 
-12 QMNGGHVLVEGLVAH
+12 MNGGHLLVEGLVSH
-27 GVNTAF
+27 GVNTTF

-52 QIRLIGCR
+52 QIRLVGCR

-100 AQGSTPLVLFIGQV
+100 AQGSTPLILFIGQV
-114 PTSHQGYEAFQEM
+114 PTSHLGYEAFQEM
-127 DYTAFFGGVAK
+127 DYTAFFGGIAK
-138 WVTEVTH
+138 WVTEITH
-145 PDQIPEIINHA
+145 PDQIPEVINKA
-156 FTVATSDRPGPVVIA
+156 FRIATSDRPGPVVIA

-176 LREET
+176 LGEET
-181 EKKIIPVTPIKDNSI
+181 EKTIIPFELTKDHSI
-196 SEQEVQEIMAN
+196 SEQEVQEIMTI
-207 LQEAKKPVLLVGGGG
+207 LEEAKKPVLLAGGGG
-222 WTATGRE
+222 WTTIGRE

-263 GVAMPPA
+263 GVAMPPP

-280 LLAVGVR
+280 ILAVGVR
-287 FGEMTTD
+287 FGEMTTN
-294 AYTLFQDRKQKI
+294 AYTLFQNQSQKI
-306 LHVHSSE
+306 LHVHASE

-318 VIKAD
+318 VVKAD

-330 NLAIAELLEMPNLG
+330 NLAVAALLEMPSIADSK
-344 EGREL
+344 EQ

-355 NRFLSTHIVPAT
+355 NRFLSTHKVPT
-367 AIGVDMAAA
+367 AITGVDMAAA

-396 FSVWPNKFFYYG
+396 FSVWPNKFFLYG
-408 SKARLLAPQN
+408 SSARLLAPQN

-424 LPAAISAKVA
+424 VPAAISAKVA

-456 GSAMQEEAQPI
+456 GSAAQEEAQPI

-481 HQERRYPARVVGTDI
+481 HQERRYPERVVGTDI

-509 FYSERVANIEE
+509 FYSEQVTSIEE
-520 FKTAFDN
+520 FKAAFDN
-527 ALSSKTGAVLDLV
+527 ALDSKTGAVLDLI

-550 SITQA
+550 SITQV
-555 RLLNER
+555 RSRQG

>member
-1 MHSFSL
+1 
-7 GERTW
+7 
-12 QMNGGHVLVEGLVAH
+12 MNGGHLLVEGLASH

-90 TNASIGIHTA
+90 TNASIGVHTA
-100 AQGSTPLVLFIGQV
+100 AQGSTPLILFIGQV
-114 PTSHQGYEAFQEM
+114 PTSHLGYEAFQEM
-127 DYTAFFGGVAK
+127 DYTAFFGGIAK
-138 WVTEVTH
+138 WVTEITH
-145 PDQIPEIINHA
+145 PDQIPEVINKA
-156 FTVATSDRPGPVVIA
+156 FKIATSDRPGPVVIA

-176 LREET
+176 LREKT
-181 EKKIIPVTPIKDNSI
+181 EKTIIPFEPTKDHSI
-196 SEQEVQEIMAN
+196 SEQEVQEIMTI
-207 LQEAKKPVLLVGGGG
+207 LQEAKKPVLLAGGGG
-222 WTATGRE
+222 WTTRGRE

-263 GVAMPPA
+263 GVAMPPP

-280 LLAVGVR
+280 ILAVGVR
-287 FGEMTTD
+287 FGEMTTN
-294 AYTLFQDRKQKI
+294 AYTLFQNQSQKI
-306 LHVHSSE
+306 LHIHASE

-318 VIKAD
+318 VVKAD

-330 NLAIAELLEMPNLG
+330 NLAVAALLGTPSMADTKEQ
-344 EGREL
+344 

-355 NRFLSTHIVPAT
+355 NRFLSTHKVPT
-367 AIGVDMAAA
+367 AITGVDMAAA

-396 FSVWPNKFFYYG
+396 FSVWPNKFFLYG
-408 SKARLLAPQN
+408 SSARPLAPQN

-481 HQERRYPARVVGTDI
+481 HQERRYPERVVGTDI

-509 FYSERVANIEE
+509 FYSEQVTSIEE

-527 ALSSKTGAVLDLV
+527 ALDSKTGAVLDLI

-555 RLLNER
+555 RSVHER

>member
-1 MHSFSL
+1 
-7 GERTW
+7 
-12 QMNGGHVLVEGLVAH
+12 MNGGHLLVEGLVSH

-60 QEGGAAYMA
+60 QEGGAAYKA
-69 EAYGRLTG
+69 EAYGRITG

-100 AQGSTPLVLFIGQV
+100 AQGSTPLILFIGQV
-114 PTSHQGYEAFQEM
+114 PTSHLGYEAFQEM
-127 DYTAFFGGVAK
+127 DYTAFFGGIAK
-138 WVTEVTH
+138 WVTEITH
-145 PDQIPEIINHA
+145 PDQIPEVINKA
-156 FTVATSDRPGPVVIA
+156 FRIATSDRPGPVVIA

-176 LREET
+176 LGEET
-181 EKKIIPVTPIKDNSI
+181 EKTIIPFELTKDHSI
-196 SEQEVQEIMAN
+196 SEQEVQEIMTI
-207 LQEAKKPVLLVGGGG
+207 LEEAKKPVLLAGGGG
-222 WTATGRE
+222 WTTIGRE

-263 GVAMPPA
+263 GVAMPPP

-280 LLAVGVR
+280 ILAVGVR
-287 FGEMTTD
+287 FGEMTTN
-294 AYTLFQDRKQKI
+294 AYTLFQNQSQKI
-306 LHVHSSE
+306 LHVHASE

-318 VIKAD
+318 VVKAD

-330 NLAIAELLEMPNLG
+330 NLAVAALLEMPSIADSK
-344 EGREL
+344 EQ

-355 NRFLSTHIVPAT
+355 NRFLSTHKVPT
-367 AIGVDMAAA
+367 AITGVDMAAA

-396 FSVWPNKFFYYG
+396 FSVWPNKFFLYG
-408 SKARLLAPQN
+408 SSARLLAPQN

-424 LPAAISAKVA
+424 VPAAISAKVA

-456 GSAMQEEAQPI
+456 GSAAQEEAQPI

-481 HQERRYPARVVGTDI
+481 HQERRYPERVVGTDI

-509 FYSERVANIEE
+509 FYSEQVTSIEE
-520 FKTAFDN
+520 FKAAFDN
-527 ALSSKTGAVLDLV
+527 ALDSKTGAVLDLI

-550 SITQA
+550 SITQV
-555 RLLNER
+555 RSRQG

>member
-1 MHSFSL
+1 
-7 GERTW
+7 
-12 QMNGGHVLVEGLVAH
+12 MNGGHLLVEGLVSH
-27 GVNTAF
+27 GVNTVF

-52 QIRLIGCR
+52 QIRLVGCR

-100 AQGSTPLVLFIGQV
+100 AQGSTPLILFIGQV
-114 PTSHQGYEAFQEM
+114 PTSHLGYEAFQEM
-127 DYTAFFGGVAK
+127 DYTAFFGGIAK
-138 WVTEVTH
+138 WVTEITH
-145 PDQIPEIINHA
+145 PDQIPEVINKA
-156 FTVATSDRPGPVVIA
+156 FRIATSDRPGPVVIA

-176 LREET
+176 LGEET
-181 EKKIIPVTPIKDNSI
+181 EKTIIPFELTKDHSI
-196 SEQEVQEIMAN
+196 SEQEVQEIMTI
-207 LQEAKKPVLLVGGGG
+207 LEEAKKPVLLAGGGG
-222 WTATGRE
+222 WTTIGRE

-263 GVAMPPA
+263 GVAMPPP

-280 LLAVGVR
+280 ILAVGVR
-287 FGEMTTD
+287 FGEMTTN
-294 AYTLFQDRKQKI
+294 AYTLFQNQSQKI
-306 LHVHSSE
+306 LHVHASE

-318 VIKAD
+318 VVKAD

-330 NLAIAELLEMPNLG
+330 NLAVAALLEMPSIADSK
-344 EGREL
+344 EQ

-355 NRFLSTHIVPAT
+355 NRFLSTHKVPT
-367 AIGVDMAAA
+367 AITGVDMAAA

-396 FSVWPNKFFYYG
+396 FSVWPNKFFLYG
-408 SKARLLAPQN
+408 SSARLLAPQN

-424 LPAAISAKVA
+424 VPAAISAKVA

-456 GSAMQEEAQPI
+456 GSAAQEEAQPI

-481 HQERRYPARVVGTDI
+481 HQERRYPERVVGTDI

-509 FYSERVANIEE
+509 FYSEQVTSIEE
-520 FKTAFDN
+520 FKAAFDN
-527 ALSSKTGAVLDLV
+527 ALDSETGAVLDLI

-550 SITQA
+550 SITQV
-555 RLLNER
+555 RSRQG

>member
-1 MHSFSL
+1 
-7 GERTW
+7 
-12 QMNGGHVLVEGLVAH
+12 MNGGHLLVEGLVSH

-52 QIRLIGCR
+52 QIRLVGCR

-100 AQGSTPLVLFIGQV
+100 AQGSTPLILFIGQV
-114 PTSHQGYEAFQEM
+114 PTSHLGYEAFQEM
-127 DYTAFFGGVAK
+127 DYTAFFGGIAK
-138 WVTEVTH
+138 WVTEITH
-145 PDQIPEIINHA
+145 PDQIPEVINKA
-156 FTVATSDRPGPVVIA
+156 FRIATSDRPGPVVIA

-176 LREET
+176 LGEET
-181 EKKIIPVTPIKDNSI
+181 EKTIIPFELTKDHSI
-196 SEQEVQEIMAN
+196 SEQEVQEIMTI
-207 LQEAKKPVLLVGGGG
+207 LEEAKKPVLLAGGGG
-222 WTATGRE
+222 WTTIGRE

-263 GVAMPPA
+263 GVAMPPP

-280 LLAVGVR
+280 ILAVGVR
-287 FGEMTTD
+287 FGEMTTN
-294 AYTLFQDRKQKI
+294 AYTLFQNQSQKI
-306 LHVHSSE
+306 LHVHASE

-318 VIKAD
+318 VVKAD

-330 NLAIAELLEMPNLG
+330 NLAVAALLEMPSIADSK
-344 EGREL
+344 EQ

-355 NRFLSTHIVPAT
+355 NRFLSTHKVPT
-367 AIGVDMAAA
+367 AITGVDMAAA

-396 FSVWPNKFFYYG
+396 FSVWPNKFFLYG
-408 SKARLLAPQN
+408 SSARLLAPQN

-424 LPAAISAKVA
+424 VPAAISAKVA

-456 GSAMQEEAQPI
+456 GSAAQEEAQPI

-481 HQERRYPARVVGTDI
+481 HQERRYPERVVGTDI

-509 FYSERVANIEE
+509 FYSEQVTSIEE
-520 FKTAFDN
+520 FKAAFDN
-527 ALSSKTGAVLDLV
+527 ALNSKTGAVLDLI

-550 SITQA
+550 SITQV
-555 RLLNER
+555 RSRQG

>member
-1 MHSFSL
+1 
-7 GERTW
+7 
-12 QMNGGHVLVEGLVAH
+12 MNGGHLLVEGLVSH

-52 QIRLIGCR
+52 QIRLVGCR

-100 AQGSTPLVLFIGQV
+100 AQGSTPLILFIGQV
-114 PTSHQGYEAFQEM
+114 PTSHLGFEAFQEM
-127 DYTAFFGGVAK
+127 DYTAFFGGIAK
-138 WVTEVTH
+138 WVTEITH
-145 PDQIPEIINHA
+145 PDQIPEVINKA
-156 FTVATSDRPGPVVIA
+156 FRIATSDRPGPVVIA

-176 LREET
+176 LGEET
-181 EKKIIPVTPIKDNSI
+181 EKTIVPFELTKDHSI
-196 SEQEVQEIMAN
+196 SEQEVQEIMTI
-207 LQEAKKPVLLVGGGG
+207 LEEAKKPVLLAGGGG
-222 WTATGRE
+222 WTTIGRE

-263 GVAMPPA
+263 GVAMPPP

-280 LLAVGVR
+280 ILAVGVR
-287 FGEMTTD
+287 FGEMTTN
-294 AYTLFQDRKQKI
+294 AYTLFQNQSQKI
-306 LHVHSSE
+306 LHVHASE

-318 VIKAD
+318 VVKAD

-330 NLAIAELLEMPNLG
+330 NLAVAALLEMPSIADSK
-344 EGREL
+344 EQ

-355 NRFLSTHIVPAT
+355 NRFLSTHKVPT
-367 AIGVDMAAA
+367 AITGVDMAAA

-396 FSVWPNKFFYYG
+396 FSVWPNKFFLYG
-408 SKARLLAPQN
+408 SSARLLAPQN

-424 LPAAISAKVA
+424 VPAAISAKVA

-456 GSAMQEEAQPI
+456 GSAAQEEAQPI

-481 HQERRYPARVVGTDI
+481 HQERRYPERVVGTDI

-509 FYSERVANIEE
+509 FYSEQVTSIEE
-520 FKTAFDN
+520 FKAAFDN
-527 ALSSKTGAVLDLV
+527 ALDSKTGAVLDLI

-550 SITQA
+550 SITQV
-555 RLLNER
+555 RSRQG

>member
-1 MHSFSL
+1 
-7 GERTW
+7 
-12 QMNGGHVLVEGLVAH
+12 MNGGHLLVEGLVSH
-27 GVNTAF
+27 GANTAF

-100 AQGSTPLVLFIGQV
+100 AQGSTPLILFIGQV
-114 PTSHQGYEAFQEM
+114 PTSHLGYEAFQEM
-127 DYTAFFGGVAK
+127 DYTAFFGGIAK
-138 WVTEVTH
+138 WVTEITH
-145 PDQIPEIINHA
+145 PDQIPEVINKA
-156 FTVATSDRPGPVVIA
+156 FRIATSDRPGPVVIA

-176 LREET
+176 LGEET
-181 EKKIIPVTPIKDNSI
+181 EKTIIPFELTKDHSI
-196 SEQEVQEIMAN
+196 SEQEVQEIMTI
-207 LQEAKKPVLLVGGGG
+207 LEEAKKPVLLAGGGG
-222 WTATGRE
+222 WTTIGRE

-263 GVAMPPA
+263 GVAMPPP

-280 LLAVGVR
+280 ILAVGVR
-287 FGEMTTD
+287 FGEMTTN
-294 AYTLFQDRKQKI
+294 AYTLFQNQSQKI
-306 LHVHSSE
+306 LHIHASE

-318 VIKAD
+318 VVKAD

-330 NLAIAELLEMPNLG
+330 NLAVAALLEMPSIADSK
-344 EGREL
+344 EQ

-355 NRFLSTHIVPAT
+355 NRFLSTHKVPT
-367 AIGVDMAAA
+367 AITGVDMAAA

-396 FSVWPNKFFYYG
+396 FSVWPNKFFLYG
-408 SKARLLAPQN
+408 SGARLLAPQN

-424 LPAAISAKVA
+424 VPAAISAKVA

-456 GSAMQEEAQPI
+456 GSAAQEEAQPI

-481 HQERRYPARVVGTDI
+481 HQERRYPERVVGTDI

-509 FYSERVANIEE
+509 FYSEQVTSIEE
-520 FKTAFDN
+520 FKAAFDN
-527 ALSSKTGAVLDLV
+527 ALDSKTGAVLDLI

-550 SITQA
+550 SITQV
-555 RLLNER
+555 RSRQG

>member
-1 MHSFSL
+1 
-7 GERTW
+7 
-12 QMNGGHVLVEGLVAH
+12 MNGGHLLVEGLVSH

-52 QIRLIGCR
+52 QIRLVGCR

-100 AQGSTPLVLFIGQV
+100 AQGSTPLILFIGQV
-114 PTSHQGYEAFQEM
+114 PTSHLGFEAFQEM
-127 DYTAFFGGVAK
+127 DYTAFFGGIAK
-138 WVTEVTH
+138 WVTEITH
-145 PDQIPEIINHA
+145 PDQIPEVINKA
-156 FTVATSDRPGPVVIA
+156 FRIATSDRPGPVVIA

-176 LREET
+176 LGEET
-181 EKKIIPVTPIKDNSI
+181 EKTIIPFELTKDHSI
-196 SEQEVQEIMAN
+196 SEQEVQEIMTI
-207 LQEAKKPVLLVGGGG
+207 LEEAKKPVLLAGGGG
-222 WTATGRE
+222 WTTIGRE

-263 GVAMPPA
+263 GVAMPPPI
-270 VRQTL
+270 RQTL

-280 LLAVGVR
+280 ILAVGVR
-287 FGEMTTD
+287 FGEMTTN
-294 AYTLFQDRKQKI
+294 AYTLFQNQSQKI
-306 LHVHSSE
+306 LHVHASE

-318 VIKAD
+318 VVKAD

-330 NLAIAELLEMPNLG
+330 NLAVAALLEMPSIADSK
-344 EGREL
+344 EQ

-355 NRFLSTHIVPAT
+355 NRFLSTHKVPT
-367 AIGVDMAAA
+367 AITGVDMAAA

-396 FSVWPNKFFYYG
+396 FSVWPNKFFLYG
-408 SKARLLAPQN
+408 SSARLLAPQN

-424 LPAAISAKVA
+424 VPAAISAKVA

-456 GSAMQEEAQPI
+456 GSAAQEEAQPI

-481 HQERRYPARVVGTDI
+481 HQERRYPERVVGTDI

-509 FYSERVANIEE
+509 FYSEQVTSIEE
-520 FKTAFDN
+520 FKAAFDN
-527 ALSSKTGAVLDLV
+527 ALDSKTGAVLDLI

-550 SITQA
+550 SITQV
-555 RLLNER
+555 RSRQG

>member
-1 MHSFSL
+1 
-7 GERTW
+7 
-12 QMNGGHVLVEGLVAH
+12 MNGGHLLVEGLVSH

-90 TNASIGIHTA
+90 TNASIGVHTA
-100 AQGSTPLVLFIGQV
+100 AQGSTPLILFIGQV
-114 PTSHQGYEAFQEM
+114 PTSHLGYEAFQEM
-127 DYTAFFGGVAK
+127 DYTAFFGGIAK
-138 WVTEVTH
+138 WVTEITH
-145 PDQIPEIINHA
+145 PDQIPEVINKA
-156 FTVATSDRPGPVVIA
+156 FKIATSDRPGPVVIA

-176 LREET
+176 LREKT
-181 EKKIIPVTPIKDNSI
+181 EKTIIPFEPTKDHSI
-196 SEQEVQEIMAN
+196 SEQEVQEIMTT
-207 LQEAKKPVLLVGGGG
+207 LQEAKKPVLLAGGGG
-222 WTATGRE
+222 WTTIGRE

-263 GVAMPPA
+263 GVAMPPP

-280 LLAVGVR
+280 ILAVGVR
-287 FGEMTTD
+287 FGEMTTN
-294 AYTLFQDRKQKI
+294 AYTLFQNQSQKI
-306 LHVHSSE
+306 LHIHASE

-318 VIKAD
+318 VVKAD

-330 NLAIAELLEMPNLG
+330 NLAVAALLEMPSIADSK
-344 EGREL
+344 EQ

-355 NRFLSTHIVPAT
+355 NRFLSTHKVPT
-367 AIGVDMAAA
+367 AITGVDMAAA
-376 TAYLQEVLPED
+376 TAYLQEILPED

-396 FSVWPNKFFYYG
+396 FSVWPNKFFLYG
-408 SKARLLAPQN
+408 SGARLLAPQN

-424 LPAAISAKVA
+424 VPAAISAKVA

-481 HQERRYPARVVGTDI
+481 HQERRYPERVVGTDI

-509 FYSERVANIEE
+509 FYSEQVTSIEE
-520 FKTAFDN
+520 FKAAFDN
-527 ALSSKTGAVLDLV
+527 ALDSKTGAVLDLI

-550 SITQA
+550 SITQV
-555 RLLNER
+555 RSRQG

>member
-1 MHSFSL
+1 
-7 GERTW
+7 
-12 QMNGGHVLVEGLVAH
+12 MNGGHLLVEGLVSH

-52 QIRLIGCR
+52 QIRLVGCR

-100 AQGSTPLVLFIGQV
+100 AQGSTPLILFIGQV
-114 PTSHQGYEAFQEM
+114 PTSHLGYEAFQEM
-127 DYTAFFGGVAK
+127 DYTAFFGGIAK
-138 WVTEVTH
+138 WVTEITH
-145 PDQIPEIINHA
+145 PDQIPEVINKA
-156 FTVATSDRPGPVVIA
+156 FRIATSDRPGPVVIA

-176 LREET
+176 LGEET
-181 EKKIIPVTPIKDNSI
+181 EKTIIPFELTKDHSI
-196 SEQEVQEIMAN
+196 SEQEVQEIMTI
-207 LQEAKKPVLLVGGGG
+207 LEEAKKPVLLAGGGG
-222 WTATGRE
+222 WTTIGRE

-263 GVAMPPA
+263 GVAMPPP

-280 LLAVGVR
+280 ILAVGVR
-287 FGEMTTD
+287 FGEMTTN
-294 AYTLFQDRKQKI
+294 AYTLFQNQSQKI
-306 LHVHSSE
+306 LHVHASE

-318 VIKAD
+318 VVKAD

-330 NLAIAELLEMPNLG
+330 NLAVAALLEIPSIADSK
-344 EGREL
+344 EQ

-355 NRFLSTHIVPAT
+355 NRFLSTHKVPT
-367 AIGVDMAAA
+367 AITGVDMAAA

-396 FSVWPNKFFYYG
+396 FSVWPNKFFLYG
-408 SKARLLAPQN
+408 SSARLLAPQN

-424 LPAAISAKVA
+424 VPAAISAKVA

-456 GSAMQEEAQPI
+456 GSAAQEEAQPI

-481 HQERRYPARVVGTDI
+481 HQERRYPERVVGTDI

-509 FYSERVANIEE
+509 FYSEQVTSIEE
-520 FKTAFDN
+520 FKAAFDN
-527 ALSSKTGAVLDLV
+527 ALDSKTGAVLDLI

-550 SITQA
+550 SITQV
-555 RLLNER
+555 RSRQG

>member
-1 MHSFSL
+1 
-7 GERTW
+7 
-12 QMNGGHVLVEGLVAH
+12 MNGGHLLVEGLVSH

-52 QIRLIGCR
+52 QIRLVGCR

-100 AQGSTPLVLFIGQV
+100 AQGSTPLILFIGQV
-114 PTSHQGYEAFQEM
+114 PTSHLGYEAFQEM
-127 DYTAFFGGVAK
+127 DYTAFFGGIAK
-138 WVTEVTH
+138 WVTEITH
-145 PDQIPEIINHA
+145 PDQIPEVINKA
-156 FTVATSDRPGPVVIA
+156 FRIATSDRPGPVVIA

-176 LREET
+176 LGEET
-181 EKKIIPVTPIKDNSI
+181 EKTIIPFELTKDHSI
-196 SEQEVQEIMAN
+196 SEQEVQEIMTI
-207 LQEAKKPVLLVGGGG
+207 LEEAKKPVLLAGGGG
-222 WTATGRE
+222 WTTIGRE

-263 GVAMPPA
+263 GVAMPPP

-280 LLAVGVR
+280 ILAVGVR
-287 FGEMTTD
+287 FGEMTTN
-294 AYTLFQDRKQKI
+294 AYTLFQNQSQKI
-306 LHVHSSE
+306 LHVHASE

-318 VIKAD
+318 VVKAD

-330 NLAIAELLEMPNLG
+330 NLAVAALLEMPSI
-344 EGREL
+344 EKKKKQ

-355 NRFLSTHIVPAT
+355 NRFLSTHKVPT
-367 AIGVDMAAA
+367 AITGVDMAAA

-396 FSVWPNKFFYYG
+396 FSVWPNKFFLYG
-408 SKARLLAPQN
+408 SSARLLAPQN

-424 LPAAISAKVA
+424 VPAAISAKVA

-456 GSAMQEEAQPI
+456 GSAAQEEAQPI

-481 HQERRYPARVVGTDI
+481 HQERRYPERVVGTDI

-509 FYSERVANIEE
+509 FYSEQVTSIEE
-520 FKTAFDN
+520 FKAAFDN
-527 ALSSKTGAVLDLV
+527 ALDSKTGAVLDLI

-555 RLLNER
+555 RSRQG

>member
-1 MHSFSL
+1 
-7 GERTW
+7 
-12 QMNGGHVLVEGLVAH
+12 MNGGHLLVEGLVSH

-52 QIRLIGCR
+52 QIRLVGCR

-100 AQGSTPLVLFIGQV
+100 AQGSTPLILFIGQV
-114 PTSHQGYEAFQEM
+114 PTSHLGFEAFQEM
-127 DYTAFFGGVAK
+127 DYTAFFGGIAK
-138 WVTEVTH
+138 WVTEITH
-145 PDQIPEIINHA
+145 PDQIPEVINKA
-156 FTVATSDRPGPVVIA
+156 FRIATSDRPGPVVIA

-176 LREET
+176 LGEET
-181 EKKIIPVTPIKDNSI
+181 EKTIIPFELTKDHSI
-196 SEQEVQEIMAN
+196 SEQEVQEIMTI
-207 LQEAKKPVLLVGGGG
+207 LEEAKKPVLLAGGGG
-222 WTATGRE
+222 WTTIGRE

-263 GVAMPPA
+263 GVAMPPP

-280 LLAVGVR
+280 ILAVGVR
-287 FGEMTTD
+287 FGEMTTN
-294 AYTLFQDRKQKI
+294 AYTLFQNQSQKI
-306 LHVHSSE
+306 LHVHASE

-318 VIKAD
+318 VVKAD
-323 LHIRSNP
+323 LHICSNP
-330 NLAIAELLEMPNLG
+330 NLAVAALLEMPSIADSK
-344 EGREL
+344 EQ

-355 NRFLSTHIVPAT
+355 NRFLSTHKVPT
-367 AIGVDMAAA
+367 AITGVDMAAA

-396 FSVWPNKFFYYG
+396 FSVWPNKFFLYG
-408 SKARLLAPQN
+408 SSARLLAPQN

-424 LPAAISAKVA
+424 VPAAISAKVA

-456 GSAMQEEAQPI
+456 GSAAQEEAQPI

-481 HQERRYPARVVGTDI
+481 HQERRYPERVVGTDI

-509 FYSERVANIEE
+509 FYSEQVTSIEE
-520 FKTAFDN
+520 FKAAFDN
-527 ALSSKTGAVLDLV
+527 ALDSKTGAVLDLI

-550 SITQA
+550 SITQV
-555 RLLNER
+555 RSRQG

>member
-1 MHSFSL
+1 
-7 GERTW
+7 
-12 QMNGGHVLVEGLVAH
+12 MNGGHLLVEGLVSH

-52 QIRLIGCR
+52 QIRLVGCR

-100 AQGSTPLVLFIGQV
+100 AQGSTPLILFIGQV
-114 PTSHQGYEAFQEM
+114 PTSHLGYEAFQEM
-127 DYTAFFGGVAK
+127 DYTAFFGGIAK
-138 WVTEVTH
+138 WVTEITH
-145 PDQIPEIINHA
+145 PDQIPEVINKA
-156 FTVATSDRPGPVVIA
+156 FRIATSDRPGPVVIA

-176 LREET
+176 LGEET
-181 EKKIIPVTPIKDNSI
+181 EKTIIPFELTKDHSI
-196 SEQEVQEIMAN
+196 SEQEVQEIMTI
-207 LQEAKKPVLLVGGGG
+207 LEEAKKPVLLAGGGG
-222 WTATGRE
+222 WTTIGRE

-263 GVAMPPA
+263 GVAMPPP

-280 LLAVGVR
+280 ILAVGVR
-287 FGEMTTD
+287 FGEMTTN
-294 AYTLFQDRKQKI
+294 AYTLFQNQSQKI
-306 LHVHSSE
+306 LHVHASE

-318 VIKAD
+318 VVKAD

-330 NLAIAELLEMPNLG
+330 NLAVAALLEMPSIADSK
-344 EGREL
+344 EQ

-355 NRFLSTHIVPAT
+355 NRFLSTHKVPT
-367 AIGVDMAAA
+367 AITGVDMAAA

-396 FSVWPNKFFYYG
+396 FSVWPNKFFLYG
-408 SKARLLAPQN
+408 SSARLLAPQN

-424 LPAAISAKVA
+424 VPAAISAKVA

-456 GSAMQEEAQPI
+456 GSAAQEEAQPI

-481 HQERRYPARVVGTDI
+481 HQERRYPERVVGTDI

-509 FYSERVANIEE
+509 FYSEQVTSIEE
-520 FKTAFDN
+520 FKAAFDN
-527 ALSSKTGAVLDLV
+527 ALDSKTGAVLDLI

-550 SITQA
+550 SITQV
-555 RLLNER
+555 RSRQG

>member
-1 MHSFSL
+1 
-7 GERTW
+7 
-12 QMNGGHVLVEGLVAH
+12 MNGGHLLVEGLVSH

-90 TNASIGIHTA
+90 TNASIGVHTA
-100 AQGSTPLVLFIGQV
+100 AQGSTPLILFIGQV
-114 PTSHQGYEAFQEM
+114 PTSHLGYEAFQEM
-127 DYTAFFGGVAK
+127 DYTAFFGGIAK
-138 WVTEVTH
+138 WVTEITH
-145 PDQIPEIINHA
+145 PDQIPEVINKA
-156 FTVATSDRPGPVVIA
+156 FRIATSDRPGPVVIA

-176 LREET
+176 LGEET
-181 EKKIIPVTPIKDNSI
+181 EKTIIPFELTKDHSI
-196 SEQEVQEIMAN
+196 SEQEVQEIMTI
-207 LQEAKKPVLLVGGGG
+207 LEEAKKPVLLAGGGG
-222 WTATGRE
+222 WTTIGRE

-263 GVAMPPA
+263 GVAMPPP

-280 LLAVGVR
+280 ILAVGVR
-287 FGEMTTD
+287 FGEMTTN
-294 AYTLFQDRKQKI
+294 AYTLFQNQSQKI
-306 LHVHSSE
+306 LHIHASE

-318 VIKAD
+318 VVKAD

-330 NLAIAELLEMPNLG
+330 NLAVAALLEMPSIADTK
-344 EGREL
+344 EQ

-355 NRFLSTHIVPAT
+355 NRFLSTHKVPT
-367 AIGVDMAAA
+367 AITGVDMAAA
-376 TAYLQEVLPED
+376 TAYLQEILPED

-396 FSVWPNKFFYYG
+396 FSVWPNKFFLYG
-408 SKARLLAPQN
+408 SSARLLAPQN

-424 LPAAISAKVA
+424 VPAAISAKVA

-481 HQERRYPARVVGTDI
+481 HQERRYPERVVGTDI

-509 FYSERVANIEE
+509 FYSEQVTSIEE
-520 FKTAFDN
+520 FKAAFDN
-527 ALSSKTGAVLDLV
+527 ALDSKTGAVLDLI

-555 RLLNER
+555 RSRQG

>member
-1 MHSFSL
+1 
-7 GERTW
+7 
-12 QMNGGHVLVEGLVAH
+12 MNGGHLLVEGLISH
-27 GVNTAF
+27 GVNTTF

-90 TNASIGIHTA
+90 TNASIGVHTA
-100 AQGSTPLVLFIGQV
+100 AQGSTPLILFIGQV
-114 PTSHQGYEAFQEM
+114 PTSYRGYEAFQEM
-127 DYTAFFGGVAK
+127 DYTAFFGSIAK

-145 PDQIPEIINHA
+145 PDQIPEVINQA

-176 LREET
+176 LREST
-181 EKKIIPVTPIKDNSI
+181 EKTIIPFTPLEDHSI
-196 SEQEVQEIMAN
+196 SEQEVQEIMTFLEKAEN
-207 LQEAKKPVLLVGGGG
+207 PVLLAGGGG
-222 WTATGRE
+222 WTTDGRK
-229 NLCRFA
+229 NLCQFA

-250 LMDNNSS
+250 LMDNNSF
-257 CYAGEA
+257 CYSGEA
-263 GVAMPPA
+263 GVAMPPP

-280 LLAVGVR
+280 ILAVGVR
-287 FGEMTTD
+287 FGEMTTNE
-294 AYTLFQDRKQKI
+294 YTLFQNQNQKI
-306 LHVHSSE
+306 LHIHASE
-313 AEFDK
+313 AEFNK

-323 LHIRSNP
+323 LHVRSNP
-330 NLAIAELLEMPNLG
+330 NLAIAALLKMPSHG
-344 EGREL
+344 EGKEQ

-355 NRFLSTHIVPAT
+355 NRFLSTHKVPAAT
-367 AIGVDMAAA
+367 MGVDMAAA

-396 FSVWPNKFFYYG
+396 FSVWPNKFFLYG

-424 LPAAISAKVA
+424 LPAAISAKVTD
-434 APERVVVC
+434 PERVVVC

-456 GSAMQEEAQPI
+456 GSAMQEEARPI

-481 HQERRYPARVVGTDI
+481 HQERRYPERVVGTDI
-496 KNPDFVSIARAYG
+496 KNPDFVSVARAYG
-509 FYSERVANIEE
+509 FYSEQVANFEE

-527 ALSSKTGAVLDLV
+527 ALNSKTGAVLDLI

-555 RLLNER
+555 RSLNER

>member
-1 MHSFSL
+1 
-7 GERTW
+7 
-12 QMNGGHVLVEGLVAH
+12 MNGGHLLVEGLVSH

-52 QIRLIGCR
+52 KIRLVGCR

-90 TNASIGIHTA
+90 TNASIGVHTA
-100 AQGSTPLVLFIGQV
+100 AQGSTPLILFIGQV
-114 PTSHQGYEAFQEM
+114 PTSHLGYEAFQEM
-127 DYTAFFGGVAK
+127 DYTAFFGGIAK
-138 WVTEVTH
+138 WVTEITH
-145 PDQIPEIINHA
+145 PDQIPEVINKA
-156 FTVATSDRPGPVVIA
+156 FKIATSDRPGPVVIA

-176 LREET
+176 LGEKT
-181 EKKIIPVTPIKDNSI
+181 EKTIIPFEPTKDHSI
-196 SEQEVQEIMAN
+196 SEQEVQEIMTI
-207 LQEAKKPVLLVGGGG
+207 LQEAKKPVLLAGGGG
-222 WTATGRE
+222 WTTIGRE

-263 GVAMPPA
+263 GVAMPPP

-280 LLAVGVR
+280 ILAVGVR
-287 FGEMTTD
+287 FGEMTTN
-294 AYTLFQDRKQKI
+294 AYTLFQNQSQKI
-306 LHVHSSE
+306 LHIHASE

-318 VIKAD
+318 VVKAD
-323 LHIRSNP
+323 LHIRSNS
-330 NLAIAELLEMPNLG
+330 NLAVAALLEMPSIADTKKQ
-344 EGREL
+344 

-355 NRFLSTHIVPAT
+355 NRFLSTHKVPTAT
-367 AIGVDMAAA
+367 TGVDMAAA

-396 FSVWPNKFFYYG
+396 FSVWPNKFFLYG
-408 SKARLLAPQN
+408 SSARLLAPQN

-424 LPAAISAKVA
+424 VPAAISAKVA

-481 HQERRYPARVVGTDI
+481 HQERRYPERVVGTDI

-509 FYSERVANIEE
+509 FYSEQVTSIEE

-527 ALSSKTGAVLDLV
+527 ALDSKTGAVLDLI

-555 RLLNER
+555 RSRQG